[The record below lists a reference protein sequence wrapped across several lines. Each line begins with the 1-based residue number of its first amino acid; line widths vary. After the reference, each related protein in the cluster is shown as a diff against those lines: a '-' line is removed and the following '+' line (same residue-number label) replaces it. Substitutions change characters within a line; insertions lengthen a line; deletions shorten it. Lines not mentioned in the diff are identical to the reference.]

1 MATVRR
7 SVATLRVSG
16 DALQPGQITQALG
29 HEPSSAQTKGEAL
42 AGKKTG
48 ILRVAKF
55 GMWRLEATEQEPAD
69 LDAQVA
75 EILSKLTPDLDV
87 WRSIT
92 SVYTADLFCGLFM
105 KKTNEGLDLSSA
117 SLAALGSRGI
127 ELGLDIYSGTDE
139 SDA

>member
-16 DALQPGQITQALG
+16 DALQPEKITQALG
-29 HEPSSAQTKGEAL
+29 HEPSSAQTKGETL
-42 AGKKTG
+42 IGKKTG
-48 ILRVAKF
+48 VSRVARF

-75 EILSKLTPDLDV
+75 EILSKLTQDLDV

-92 SVYTADLFCGLFM
+92 SAYTTDLFCGLFM
-105 KKTNEGLDLSSA
+105 DQTNEGLDLSSA

-127 ELGLDIYSGTDE
+127 ELGLDIYSGPDE